1 MTTEPTIGKRRSP
14 HFWEPYSWAVR
25 VLVERGYGVSES
37 VRKILEKGGVELIPE
52 NRACL
57 RVRYYAIKN
66 RPWPKSLGSL
76 GSAKAANTEAQYGE
90 PEPERFEDAEGDL
103 IDEEGA
109 VVGTTDVDDFEV

>member
-1 MTTEPTIGKRRSP
+1 MTDEPTIGKRRSP

-37 VRKILEKGGVELIPE
+37 VRKILEKGGVDLNRE
-52 NRACL
+52 NMACL

-66 RPWPKSLGSL
+66 RPWPKGMKEFGSM
-76 GSAKAANTEAQYGE
+76 KAANKEAQYGE
-90 PEPERFEDAEGDL
+90 PEPEKFEDAEGDF

-109 VVGTTDVDDFEV
+109 VVGSTDIDDFEV